1 MQFASLAITD
11 FHLTLNIF
19 LNAFWRQWKNRT
31 KPGWGITIGVI
42 TIGVSC
48 HHTRT
53 MLMIEFCVNRQQ
65 LFPSQWSA
73 SFPVWSSHAPA
84 SDGDDGDP
92 SAPATDMRMNP
103 TWFWLT
109 LSLASSLL
117 YPFILLPSTPLFKTM
132 NVMLDFSSKAAWFP
146 TKELWFQ
153 NIVFS
158 MCVCVETLSA
168 ASWGNGSCKTS
179 IGGSCSRRM
188 RRRGG
193 LPRKTLVTPRNIF
206 CPRQPLPCPENFRGR
221 WLTGIPAP
229 SEPRCPASEIGRA
242 CPAAVSFV
250 LQYFPFLYPFF
261 PRPSEEG

>member
-53 MLMIEFCVNRQQ
+53 MLMIEFCVNRQK

-73 SFPVWSSHAPA
+73 SFPVRSSHAPA

-109 LSLASSLL
+109 LSLTWSLL
-117 YPFILLPSTPLFKTM
+117 YPFILLPSTPLFTTM
-132 NVMLDFSSKAAWFP
+132 NVMLDFSQR
-146 TKELWFQ
+146 LLGFQ
-153 NIVFS
+153 KRSYGFKI
-158 MCVCVETLSA
+158 
-168 ASWGNGSCKTS
+168 
-179 IGGSCSRRM
+179 
-188 RRRGG
+188 
-193 LPRKTLVTPRNIF
+193 
-206 CPRQPLPCPENFRGR
+206 
-221 WLTGIPAP
+221 
-229 SEPRCPASEIGRA
+229 
-242 CPAAVSFV
+242 
-250 LQYFPFLYPFF
+250 
-261 PRPSEEG
+261 